1 MPLEYFITP
10 KCHLLKTIHLFISFS
25 ESEILKEFSYMDL
38 ALTFHMTMHFI
49 SLRCS
54 HLQGQQSWRS
64 IFKDVY
70 TLGDSV
76 SLWLRAADLSFLH
89 MVLNT
94 CPSRLPF
101 KKSMRIGNNSTTCL
115 SCPAL
120 PCQAHTVTLAEH
132 SSLGGR
138 HWGKSAPRKEK
149 VSSALSK
156 DVLDIFYNSLC
167 LSICN
172 LSSEDLKST
181 LTPQIPI

>member
-70 TLGDSV
+70 TLGDCV

-120 PCQAHTVTLAEH
+120 PSTHCYSCWALFLRRQAL
-132 SSLGGR
+132 
-138 HWGKSAPRKEK
+138 RKVCSQERE
-149 VSSALSK
+149 SE
-156 DVLDIFYNSLC
+156 LC
-167 LSICN
+167 S
-172 LSSEDLKST
+172 
-181 LTPQIPI
+181 